1 MSIADHFNDAPDA
14 GFIRSYD
21 SRTARRQFQISVA
34 LILIL
39 SMAAFTLGF
48 VLRFGDSARETT
60 PVPNMHQGVS
70 LDA

>member
-1 MSIADHFNDAPDA
+1 MSIADHFDSAPDA

-21 SRTARRQFQISVA
+21 SRAARRQFRISVA

-39 SMAAFTLGF
+39 SMAALTLGF
-48 VLRFGDSARETT
+48 VLRFGDSAREVN
-60 PVPNMHQGVS
+60 PVPSVHQGVS